1 MRAPGWLV
9 AGHDM
14 VLHLHVQ
21 WSASGNMWY
30 ACGYHAPPRT
40 QQSTSE
46 DAYMAGAPSS
56 KATGWLVAGHDMV
69 MHLPVPWSASGK
81 MRSACGQHAPPTTQ
95 QSTAEHADMACASQQ
110 KGDSVVVAGQ
120 TAARAWVGPRKLQG
134 LPHTQL

>member
-30 ACGYHAPPRT
+30 ACGYHAPPST

-95 QSTAEHADMACASQQ
+95 QSTAEHADMAGAPSLPAP
-110 KGDSVVVAGQ
+110 AGRWQ
-120 TAARAWVGPRKLQG
+120 AAKR
-134 LPHTQL
+134 